1 MNTCPSWCSL
11 ADFLAGYRPG
21 TLQFMRTSLGRP
33 LEAAVS
39 QISATADTHSSGR
52 NTGPLP
58 VSQRGSHGSNG
69 ITHRQDP
76 IPADGTAARW
86 EQQHAQTKLQKRTG
100 LGRAPAAAPTPT
112 ARPRLGRKRLSY
124 ASSSDAAP

>member
-76 IPADGTAARW
+76 IPADGQSKGLSRQFNLSQLAFI
-86 EQQHAQTKLQKRTG
+86 KLPVVFDTHDLDQVICCPPVTRVALEVVWQVK
-100 LGRAPAAAPTPT
+100 L
-112 ARPRLGRKRLSY
+112 
-124 ASSSDAAP
+124 